1 MWCLWSKY
9 KEKITMETTQK
20 YVNELVYQLKN
31 RNRLFRVSI
40 FIWGVLIY
48 AISFSIFFS
57 PQNIVTGGT
66 TGLSIIIKE
75 LTGLETSL
83 FVFICSLVFLVIS
96 YIFLGK
102 YDTMKAIL
110 GSILL
115 PVFMEFATLYQGV
128 VNLEN
133 TSMFLIVFIGG
144 LTMGL
149 GNGLILRSGFT
160 VGGFQIIYQIL
171 YNKLGISIGKSTL
184 WINGVLVTIGG
195 LFFGFS
201 TTLYAIIGLYLSS
214 VITDRVMLET
224 SAIKT
229 FFIITEKENEIRQYI
244 IDNLGCSTT
253 QMQARGGYSNKTKTM
268 LMCAVPTRRYCEVKN
283 TIEKIDEDVFF
294 LITDT
299 YEIHGGV

>member
-1 MWCLWSKY
+1 
-9 KEKITMETTQK
+9 METTQK

-66 TGLSIIIKE
+66 TGLSIIVKE

-83 FVFICSLVFLVIS
+83 FVFISSLIFLVIS

-102 YDTMKAIL
+102 YDTMKALL

-115 PVFMEFATLYQGV
+115 PIFMEFSTLYQGV
-128 VNLEN
+128 INLEN

-253 QMQARGGYSNKTKTM
+253 QMQARGGYSDKTKTL